1 MRCEVNKKE
10 SEFNMPSPIT
20 NKNCTTQLHL
30 SLLKFNLLVFGSG
43 NLEKSR
49 TS

>member
-1 MRCEVNKKE
+1 MYYYLLKQWKLIIRKPAVK
-10 SEFNMPSPIT
+10 
-20 NKNCTTQLHL
+20 LHL
-30 SLLKFNLLVFGSG
+30 SLLNFNLLVFGSG